1 MDRRWGEDGKD
12 WLGTSR
18 SRISRPC
25 CVSSSPNT
33 TSQSWSGRY
42 RIFSHWFLRTQQVN
56 GKGNFLEAM
65 ISLFCKWFGF
75 LMYLLPLFSEYV
87 IAFPYMQDIG
97 AHSAFFSCSCHC
109 LFSWIS
115 HRREYTDIFLYFYI
129 WPWFCNLAENSVHYA
144 WCVCLSESSP
154 STVADIYCPHF
165 SLTNWLTDWRNN

>member
-87 IAFPYMQDIG
+87 IAFPFIQNIG
-97 AHSAFFSCSCHC
+97 AHSAFFS
-109 LFSWIS
+109 LFLSLF
-115 HRREYTDIFLYFYI
+115 IFLDFT
-129 WPWFCNLAENSVHYA
+129 
-144 WCVCLSESSP
+144 SSR
-154 STVADIYCPHF
+154 IHWHF
-165 SLTNWLTDWRNN
+165 SLFLHLALILQPCRKFSTLRLMRLSVGIITKHCCWHLLPTFLTD